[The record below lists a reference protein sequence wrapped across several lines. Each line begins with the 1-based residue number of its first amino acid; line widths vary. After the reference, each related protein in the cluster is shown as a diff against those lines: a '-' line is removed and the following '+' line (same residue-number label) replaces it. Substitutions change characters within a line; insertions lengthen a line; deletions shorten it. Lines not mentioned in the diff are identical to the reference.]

1 MVNSTKRRPPDHGW
15 SSWGRGGFTMVEV
28 IVAIVVLAFGLLGM
42 AATTAIVV
50 RQVTLAD
57 MATERAAALQAA
69 VERLRALPYDSVQS
83 GSRTEGRF
91 SVQWRVTA
99 PRNHYKILEVV
110 TTGPGLARG
119 SGGFPVLSANVKDT
133 LTYRII
139 RP

>member
-1 MVNSTKRRPPDHGW
+1 
-15 SSWGRGGFTMVEV
+15 MVEV
-28 IVAIVVLAFGLLGM
+28 IVAIVILAFGLLGM
-42 AATTAIVV
+42 AGTTAIVV

-57 MATERAAALQAA
+57 MATERAAALQAT
-69 VERLRALPYDSVQS
+69 VERLRALPFDSVQS

-91 SVQWRVTA
+91 SVQWTVLA
-99 PRNHYKILEVV
+99 PRNHYKIIQVV

-119 SGGFPVLSANVKDT
+119 TGGFPVLAGNVKDT